1 MAILTGINSKMRGKV
16 GNWVYARLNGQ
27 TVAKEKA
34 DKKATPVRTRAQM
47 LTRMQWANLVNLYG
61 SFKGTLHPSFENKP
75 MTKSDYNM
83 FISANVNANPV
94 YLTKEQARQGG
105 CLVAAYQITR
115 GKMPSITVEFGN
127 NNVPE
132 SSIAVGTLTIGNS
145 TTLKAFSDA
154 IIQNNSGWLSGD
166 QLSVYVAYQMI
177 DANTNVPRVEI
188 NAIEVTLDSAAD
200 TTMLSDILET
210 SFFSV
215 VDGTLALSGP
225 VNGGVAFVHSRYVN
239 GKTSV
244 STQFFVVNNTYL
256 AQYQTNSAYENAVLS
271 YGGINKD
278 DFLTPNLDDVV
289 QQQNP

>member
-115 GKMPSITVEFGN
+115 GKLPSITVEFGN

-132 SSIAVGTLTIGNS
+132 SSIAVGSLTIGNS

-154 IIQNNSGWLSGD
+154 IIQNNSGWQSGD
-166 QLSVYVAYQMI
+166 QLSVFVAHQLM
-177 DANTNVPRVEI
+177 DANTSVPRVEI
-188 NAIEVTLDSAAD
+188 NAVEVTLDSAAD
-200 TTMLSDILET
+200 TTLVSDIVDT
-210 SFFSV
+210 AFFSV
-215 VDGTLALSGP
+215 V
-225 VNGGVAFVHSRYVN
+225 NGCGFRP
-239 GKTSV
+239 
-244 STQFFVVNNTYL
+244 QPL
-256 AQYQTNSAYENAVLS
+256 CQR
-271 YGGINKD
+271 
-278 DFLTPNLDDVV
+278 
-289 QQQNP
+289 

>member
-1 MAILTGINSKMRGKV
+1 MRGKV

-27 TVAKEKA
+27 TIAKEKA
-34 DKKATPVRTRAQM
+34 DKKATPTRTRAQM

-75 MTKSDYNM
+75 MTRSDYNM

-94 YLTKEQARQGG
+94 YLTQNQARQGG

-115 GKMPSITVEFGN
+115 GKLPSITVEFGN

-132 SSIAVGTLTIGNS
+132 SNIAVGSITLGNS

-154 IIQNNSGWLSGD
+154 IIQNNTGWMSGD
-166 QLSVYVAYQMI
+166 QLSVFVAHQMM
-177 DANTNVPRVEI
+177 DASTGVPRVEI
-188 NAIEVTLDSAAD
+188 NAVEVTLDSAAD
-200 TTMLSDILET
+200 TTMLSDLVET
-210 SFFSV
+210 SFFAV
-215 VDGTLALSGP
+215 VDGCLALSGP

-244 STQFFVVNNTYL
+244 STQFFVVNNSYL

-278 DFLTPNLDDVV
+278 DFLTPNIDDLV

>member
-1 MAILTGINSKMRGKV
+1 MRGKV

-27 TVAKEKA
+27 TIAKEKA
-34 DKKATPVRTRAQM
+34 DKKATPTRSRAQM

-61 SFKGTLHPSFENKP
+61 AFKGTLHPSFENKP
-75 MTKSDYNM
+75 ITRSDYNM

-94 YLTKEQARQGG
+94 YLTQNQARQGG

-115 GKMPSITVEFGN
+115 GKLPSISVEFGN

-132 SSIAVGTLTIGNS
+132 SSIAVGSITLGNS

-154 IIQNNSGWLSGD
+154 IIQNNSGWMSGD
-166 QLSVYVAYQMI
+166 QLSVYVAHQMM
-177 DANTNVPRVEI
+177 DANTGVPRVEI
-188 NAIEVTLDSAAD
+188 DAVEVTLDSAGD
-200 TTMLSDILET
+200 TTMLSDLVET

-215 VDGTLALSGP
+215 VDGCLALSGP

-244 STQFFVVNNTYL
+244 STQFFVVNNSYL
-256 AQYQTNSAYENAVLS
+256 AQYQTSGAYQNAVAS

-278 DFLTPNLDDVV
+278 DFLTPNLDDTV

>member
-27 TVAKEKA
+27 TIAKEKA
-34 DKKATPVRTRAQM
+34 DKKATPTRTRAQM

-75 MTKSDYNM
+75 MTRSDYNM

-94 YLTKEQARQGG
+94 YLTQNQARQGG

-115 GKMPSITVEFGN
+115 GKLPSITVEFGN

-132 SSIAVGTLTIGNS
+132 SNIAVGSITLGNS

-154 IIQNNSGWLSGD
+154 IIQNNTGWMSGD
-166 QLSVYVAYQMI
+166 QLSVFVAHQMM
-177 DANTNVPRVEI
+177 DASTGVPRVEI
-188 NAIEVTLDSAAD
+188 NAVEVTLDSAAD
-200 TTMLSDILET
+200 TTMLSDLVET
-210 SFFSV
+210 SFFAV
-215 VDGTLALSGP
+215 VDGCLALSGP

-244 STQFFVVNNTYL
+244 STQFFVVNNSYL

-278 DFLTPNLDDVV
+278 DFLTPNIDDLV

>member
-34 DKKATPVRTRAQM
+34 DKKATPTRTNAQM

-61 SFKGTLHPSFENKP
+61 AFKGTLHPSFENKP

-83 FISANVNANPV
+83 FISANVGANPV

-115 GKMPSITVEFGN
+115 GKMPSITVEYGN
-127 NNVPE
+127 NNIPE
-132 SSIAVGTLTIGNS
+132 TSIAVGSLTIGNS

-154 IIQNNSGWLSGD
+154 IIQNNSGWMSGD
-166 QLSVYVAYQMI
+166 QLSVYVAYQMM

-188 NAIEVTLDSAAD
+188 TAVEVTLDSAAD
-200 TTMLSDILET
+200 TTMLSDIVET

-215 VDGTLALSGP
+215 VDGCLALSGP

-244 STQFFVVNNTYL
+244 STQFFVVDNSYL
-256 AQYQTNSAYENAVLS
+256 AQFQTAAAYNNAVIS

-278 DFLTPNLDDVV
+278 DFLTPNLDDTV

>member
-115 GKMPSITVEFGN
+115 GKLPSITVEFGN

-132 SSIAVGTLTIGNS
+132 SSIAVGSLTIGNS

-154 IIQNNSGWLSGD
+154 IIQNNSGWQSGD
-166 QLSVYVAYQMI
+166 QLSVFVAHQLM
-177 DANTNVPRVEI
+177 DANTSVPRVEI
-188 NAIEVTLDSAAD
+188 NAVEVTLDSAAD
-200 TTMLSDILET
+200 TTLVSDIVDT
-210 SFFSV
+210 AFFSV
-215 VDGTLALSGP
+215 VNGSLALSGP

-256 AQYQTNSAYENAVLS
+256 AQYQTSAAYNNAVLS

-289 QQQNP
+289 EQQNP

>member
-34 DKKATPVRTRAQM
+34 DKKATPTRTNAQM

-61 SFKGTLHPSFENKP
+61 AFKGTLHPSFENKP

-83 FISANVNANPV
+83 FISANVGANPV

-115 GKMPSITVEFGN
+115 GKMPSITVEYGN

-132 SSIAVGTLTIGNS
+132 SSIAVGSLTLGNS

-166 QLSVYVAYQMI
+166 QLSVYVAYQMM

-188 NAIEVTLDSAAD
+188 NAVEVTLDSAAD
-200 TTMLSDILET
+200 TTMLSDVIET
-210 SFFSV
+210 SFFAV

-244 STQFFVVNNTYL
+244 STQFFVVQNSYL
-256 AQYQTNSAYENAVLS
+256 AQYQTAGAYSNAVVS

-278 DFLTPNLDDVV
+278 DFLTPNIDDTV

>member
-34 DKKATPVRTRAQM
+34 EKKATPVRTRAQM

-61 SFKGTLHPSFENKP
+61 AFKGTLHPSFENKP
-75 MTKSDYNM
+75 ITRSDYNM

-115 GKMPSITVEFGN
+115 GKMPSISVEFGN

-132 SSIAVGTLTIGNS
+132 SSIAVGSLTLGQS

-154 IIQNNSGWLSGD
+154 IIQNNSGWMSGD
-166 QLSVYVAYQMI
+166 QLSVYVAHQMM
-177 DANTNVPRVEI
+177 DANTGVPRVEI
-188 NAIEVTLDSAAD
+188 NAVEVTLDSAGD
-200 TTMLSDILET
+200 TTMLSDLVEA

-215 VDGTLALSGP
+215 VDGCLALSGP

-256 AQYQTNSAYENAVLS
+256 AQYQTSAAYNNAVLS

-289 QQQNP
+289 EQQNP

>member
-1 MAILTGINSKMRGKV
+1 MRGKV

-27 TVAKEKA
+27 TIAKEKA
-34 DKKATPVRTRAQM
+34 DKKATPTRSRAQM

-61 SFKGTLHPSFENKP
+61 AFKGTLHPSFENKP
-75 MTKSDYNM
+75 ITRSDYNM

-94 YLTKEQARQGG
+94 YLTQNQARQGG

-115 GKMPSITVEFGN
+115 GKLPSISVEFGN
-127 NNVPE
+127 NNIPE
-132 SSIAVGTLTIGNS
+132 SSIAVGSLTIGNS

-154 IIQNNSGWLSGD
+154 IIQNNSGWMSGD
-166 QLSVYVAYQMI
+166 QLSVFVAHQLM
-177 DANTNVPRVEI
+177 DANTGVPRVEI
-188 NAIEVTLDSAAD
+188 NAIEITLDSAAD
-200 TTMLSDILET
+200 TTMLSDLVET

-215 VDGTLALSGP
+215 VDGYLALSGP

-256 AQYQTNSAYENAVLS
+256 AQYQTNSAYENAVVS

>member
-34 DKKATPVRTRAQM
+34 DKKATPTRTRAQM

-75 MTKSDYNM
+75 MTRSDYNM

-94 YLTKEQARQGG
+94 YLTQNQARQGG

-115 GKMPSITVEFGN
+115 GKLPSISVELDGSNLFT
-127 NNVPE
+127 
-132 SSIAVGTLTIGNS
+132 SDIAMGTITIGNS

-154 IIQNNSGWLSGD
+154 ITQNNSGWMNGD
-166 QLSVYVAYQMI
+166 QLSVYIATQSM
-177 DANTNVPRVEI
+177 DAQTGVPRVDI
-188 NAIEVTLDSAAD
+188 NAIEITLDHDGD
-200 TTMLSDILET
+200 TTMLSDIIDPSLFAVT
-210 SFFSV
+210 GGKLGLSSV
-215 VDGTLALSGP
+215 
-225 VNGGVAFVHSRYVN
+225 VNGGVAFVHSRIVN

-244 STQFFVVNNTYL
+244 STQFFVVNNSYL
-256 AQYQTNSAYENAVLS
+256 AQYQTSGAYQNAVAS

-278 DFLTPNLDDVV
+278 DFLTPNIDDDV

>member
-34 DKKATPVRTRAQM
+34 DKKATPTRSNAQM

-61 SFKGTLHPSFENKP
+61 AFKGTLHPSFENKP
-75 MTKSDYNM
+75 ITRSDYNM

-94 YLTKEQARQGG
+94 YLTQNQARQGG

-115 GKMPSITVEFGN
+115 GKLPSITVEFGN
-127 NNVPE
+127 NDIPE
-132 SSIAVGTLTIGNS
+132 TNIAVGSLTIGNS

-154 IIQNNSGWLSGD
+154 IIQNNSGWMSGD
-166 QLSVYVAYQMI
+166 QLSVFVAHQMM
-177 DANTNVPRVEI
+177 DANTGVPRVEI
-188 NAIEVTLDSAAD
+188 NAVEITLDSAGD
-200 TTMLSDILET
+200 TTMLSDLVET

-215 VDGTLALSGP
+215 VDGCLALSGP

-244 STQFFVVNNTYL
+244 STQFFVVNNSYL
-256 AQYQTNSAYENAVLS
+256 AQYQTSAAYQNAVAS

>member
-1 MAILTGINSKMRGKV
+1 MRGKV

-34 DKKATPVRTRAQM
+34 DKKATPTRSNAQM

-61 SFKGTLHPSFENKP
+61 AFKGTLHPSFENKP

-83 FISANVNANPV
+83 FISANVGANPV

-127 NNVPE
+127 NNIPE
-132 SSIAVGTLTIGNS
+132 TSIAVGSLTIGNS

-154 IIQNNSGWLSGD
+154 IIQNNSGWMSGD
-166 QLSVYVAYQMI
+166 QLSVYVAYQMV
-177 DANTNVPRVEI
+177 DANTGVPRVEI
-188 NAIEVTLDSAAD
+188 DAVEVTLDSAGD
-200 TTMLSDILET
+200 TTMLSDLVET

-215 VDGTLALSGP
+215 VDGCLALSGP
-225 VNGGVAFVHSRYVN
+225 VNGGVAFVHSRYTN

-256 AQYQTNSAYENAVLS
+256 AQYQTSGAYNNAVLS

-278 DFLTPNLDDVV
+278 DFLTPNIDDLV

>member
-34 DKKATPVRTRAQM
+34 DKKATPTRTNAQM

-61 SFKGTLHPSFENKP
+61 AFKGTLHPSFENKP

-83 FISANVNANPV
+83 FISANVGANPV

-115 GKMPSITVEFGN
+115 GKMPSITVEYGN
-127 NNVPE
+127 NNIPE
-132 SSIAVGTLTIGNS
+132 SSIAVGSLTIGNS

-154 IIQNNSGWLSGD
+154 IIQNNSGWMSGD
-166 QLSVYVAYQMI
+166 QLSVYVAMQTM
-177 DANTNVPRVEI
+177 DANTGVPRVDIEAVEI
-188 NAIEVTLDSAAD
+188 TLDSAAD
-200 TTMLSDILET
+200 TTLVSDIIDT

-215 VDGTLALSGP
+215 VDGCLALSGP

-244 STQFFVVNNTYL
+244 STQFFVVDNSYL
-256 AQYQTNSAYENAVLS
+256 AQFQTAGAYNNAVVS

-278 DFLTPNLDDVV
+278 DFLTPNLDDDV
-289 QQQNP
+289 QMQNP

>member
-1 MAILTGINSKMRGKV
+1 MRGKV

-34 DKKATPVRTRAQM
+34 DKKATPTRSNAQM

-61 SFKGTLHPSFENKP
+61 AFKGTLHPSFENKP
-75 MTKSDYNM
+75 ITRSDYNM

-94 YLTKEQARQGG
+94 YLTQNQARQGG

-115 GKMPSITVEFGN
+115 GKLPSISVEFGN
-127 NNVPE
+127 NDIPE
-132 SSIAVGTLTIGNS
+132 TNIAVGSLTIGNS

-154 IIQNNSGWLSGD
+154 IIQNNSGWMSGD
-166 QLSVYVAYQMI
+166 QLSVFVAHQMM
-177 DANTNVPRVEI
+177 DANTGVPRVEI
-188 NAIEVTLDSAAD
+188 NAVEITLDSAGD
-200 TTMLSDILET
+200 TTMLSDLVET

-215 VDGTLALSGP
+215 VDGCLALSGP

-244 STQFFVVNNTYL
+244 STQFFVVQNSYL
-256 AQYQTNSAYENAVLS
+256 AQYQTAGAYSNAVVS

>member
-1 MAILTGINSKMRGKV
+1 MRGKV

-27 TVAKEKA
+27 TIAKEKA
-34 DKKATPVRTRAQM
+34 DKKATPTRTRAQM

-61 SFKGTLHPSFENKP
+61 AFKGTLHPSFENKP
-75 MTKSDYNM
+75 MTRSDYNM

-94 YLTKEQARQGG
+94 YLTQNQARQGG

-115 GKMPSITVEFGN
+115 GKLPSISVEFGN
-127 NNVPE
+127 NNIPE
-132 SSIAVGTLTIGNS
+132 TTIAVGSLTIGNS

-166 QLSVYVAYQMI
+166 QLSVYVAHQMM
-177 DANTNVPRVEI
+177 DANTGVPRVEI
-188 NAIEVTLDSAAD
+188 NAVEVTLDSAAD
-200 TTMLSDILET
+200 TTMLSDLVET
-210 SFFSV
+210 SFFAV
-215 VDGTLALSGP
+215 VDGCLALSGP

-244 STQFFVVNNTYL
+244 STQFFVVNNSYL
-256 AQYQTNSAYENAVLS
+256 AQYQTSAAWNNAVLS

-278 DFLTPNLDDVV
+278 DFLTPNIDDVV

>member
-1 MAILTGINSKMRGKV
+1 MRGKV

-61 SFKGTLHPSFENKP
+61 AFKGTLHPSFENKP
-75 MTKSDYNM
+75 ITRSDYNM
-83 FISANVNANPV
+83 FISANVGANPV

-115 GKMPSITVEFGN
+115 GKMPSISVEFGN

-132 SSIAVGTLTIGNS
+132 SSIAVGSLTLGQS

-166 QLSVYVAYQMI
+166 QLSVYVAHQMM
-177 DANTNVPRVEI
+177 DANTGVPRVEI
-188 NAIEVTLDSAAD
+188 DAVEVTLDSAGD
-200 TTMLSDILET
+200 TTMLSDLVET

-215 VDGTLALSGP
+215 VDGCLALSGP

-244 STQFFVVNNTYL
+244 STQFFVVQNSYL
-256 AQYQTNSAYENAVLS
+256 AQYQTAGAYSNAVVS

-278 DFLTPNLDDVV
+278 DFLTPNLDDTV

>member
-115 GKMPSITVEFGN
+115 GKLPSITVEFGN

-132 SSIAVGTLTIGNS
+132 SSIAVGSLTIGNS

-154 IIQNNSGWLSGD
+154 IIQNNSGWQSGD
-166 QLSVYVAYQMI
+166 QLSVFVAHQLM
-177 DANTNVPRVEI
+177 DANTSVPRVEI
-188 NAIEVTLDSAAD
+188 NAVEVTLDSAAD
-200 TTMLSDILET
+200 TTLVSDIVDT
-210 SFFSV
+210 AFFSV
-215 VDGTLALSGP
+215 VNGSLALSGP
-225 VNGGVAFVHSRYVN
+225 VNVAFVHSRYVN

-256 AQYQTNSAYENAVLS
+256 AQYQTSAAYNNAVLS

-289 QQQNP
+289 EQQNP

>member
-1 MAILTGINSKMRGKV
+1 MRGKV

-115 GKMPSITVEFGN
+115 GKLPSITVEFGN

-132 SSIAVGTLTIGNS
+132 SSIAVGSLTIGNS

-154 IIQNNSGWLSGD
+154 IIQNNSGWQSGD
-166 QLSVYVAYQMI
+166 QLSVFVAHQLM
-177 DANTNVPRVEI
+177 DANTSVPRVEI
-188 NAIEVTLDSAAD
+188 NAVEVTLDSAAD
-200 TTMLSDILET
+200 TTLVSDIVDT
-210 SFFSV
+210 AFFSV
-215 VDGTLALSGP
+215 VNGSLALSGP

-256 AQYQTNSAYENAVLS
+256 AQYQTSAAYNNAVLS

-289 QQQNP
+289 EQQNP

>member
-34 DKKATPVRTRAQM
+34 DKKATPTRSNAQM

-61 SFKGTLHPSFENKP
+61 AFKGNLHPSFESKP
-75 MTKSDYNM
+75 MTMSDYNM
-83 FISANVNANPV
+83 FISANVNSNPV

-115 GKMPSITVEFGN
+115 GKMPSIGVDIDASNLFT
-127 NNVPE
+127 
-132 SSIAVGTLTIGNS
+132 SDIAMGTITIGNS
-145 TTLKAFSDA
+145 TTLDVFSNA
-154 IIQNNSGWLSGD
+154 IIQNNRGWMNGD
-166 QLSVYVAYQMI
+166 QLSVFIATQSM
-177 DANTNVPRVEI
+177 DAQTGVPRVDI
-188 NAIEVTLDSAAD
+188 NAIEVTLDTNGD
-200 TTMLSDILET
+200 TTMLSDIIDPSLFAVT
-210 SFFSV
+210 A
-215 VDGTLALSGP
+215 GKLALSSV
-225 VNGGVAFVHSRYVN
+225 VNGGVAFVHSRIVN

-244 STQFFVVNNTYL
+244 STQFFVVNNSYL
-256 AQYQTNSAYENAVLS
+256 AQYQTSGAYSNAVMS

-278 DFLTPNLDDVV
+278 DFLTPNIDDTV

>member
-34 DKKATPVRTRAQM
+34 DKKATPTRTNAQM

-61 SFKGTLHPSFENKP
+61 AFKGTLHPSFENKP

-83 FISANVNANPV
+83 FISANVGANPV

-132 SSIAVGTLTIGNS
+132 SSIAVGSLTLGNS

-244 STQFFVVNNTYL
+244 STQFFVVQNSYL
-256 AQYQTNSAYENAVLS
+256 AQYQTAGAYSNAVVS

-278 DFLTPNLDDVV
+278 DFLTPNLDDTV

>member
-34 DKKATPVRTRAQM
+34 DKKATPVRTNAQM

-61 SFKGTLHPSFENKP
+61 AFKGTLHPSFENKP

-83 FISANVNANPV
+83 FISANVGANPV

-166 QLSVYVAYQMI
+166 QLSVYVAYQMM

-188 NAIEVTLDSAAD
+188 NAVEVTLDSAAD
-200 TTMLSDILET
+200 TTLLSDIVST

-215 VDGTLALSGP
+215 VDGCLALSGP

-244 STQFFVVNNTYL
+244 STQFFVVNNSYL
-256 AQYQTNSAYENAVLS
+256 AQYQTAGAYSNAVVS

-278 DFLTPNLDDVV
+278 DFLTPNLDDTV

>member
-27 TVAKEKA
+27 TIAKEKA
-34 DKKATPVRTRAQM
+34 DKKATPTRTRAQM

-75 MTKSDYNM
+75 MTRSDYNM

-94 YLTKEQARQGG
+94 YLTQNQARQGG

-115 GKMPSITVEFGN
+115 GKLPSISVEFGN

-132 SSIAVGTLTIGNS
+132 SSIAVGSLTIGNS

-154 IIQNNSGWLSGD
+154 IIQNNSGWQSGD
-166 QLSVYVAYQMI
+166 QLSVYVAHQMM
-177 DANTNVPRVEI
+177 DANTGVPRVDI
-188 NAIEVTLDSAAD
+188 DAVEVTLDSAAD
-200 TTMLSDILET
+200 TTMLSDLVET

-256 AQYQTNSAYENAVLS
+256 AQYQTTAAWNNAVLS

>member
-27 TVAKEKA
+27 TIAKEKA
-34 DKKATPVRTRAQM
+34 DKKATPTRTRAQM

-61 SFKGTLHPSFENKP
+61 AFKGTLHPSFENKP
-75 MTKSDYNM
+75 MTRSDYNM

-94 YLTKEQARQGG
+94 YLTQNQARQGG

-115 GKMPSITVEFGN
+115 GKLPSISVEFGN
-127 NNVPE
+127 NNIPE
-132 SSIAVGTLTIGNS
+132 TTIAVGSLTIGNS

-166 QLSVYVAYQMI
+166 QLSVYVAHQMM
-177 DANTNVPRVEI
+177 DANTGVPRVEI
-188 NAIEVTLDSAAD
+188 NAVEVTLDSAAD
-200 TTMLSDILET
+200 TTMLSDLVET
-210 SFFSV
+210 SFFAV
-215 VDGTLALSGP
+215 VDGCLALSGP

-244 STQFFVVNNTYL
+244 STQFFVVNNSYL
-256 AQYQTNSAYENAVLS
+256 AQYQTSAAWNNAVLS

-278 DFLTPNLDDVV
+278 DFLTPNIDDVV

>member
-27 TVAKEKA
+27 TIAKEKA
-34 DKKATPVRTRAQM
+34 DKKATPTRTRAQM

-75 MTKSDYNM
+75 MTRSDYNM

-94 YLTKEQARQGG
+94 YLTQNQARQGG

-115 GKMPSITVEFGN
+115 GKLPSITVEFGN

-132 SSIAVGTLTIGNS
+132 SGIAVGSLTIGNS

-166 QLSVYVAYQMI
+166 QLSVYVAHQMM
-177 DANTNVPRVEI
+177 DANTGVPRVDI
-188 NAIEVTLDSAAD
+188 DAVEVTLDSAAD
-200 TTMLSDILET
+200 TTMLSDIVET

-244 STQFFVVNNTYL
+244 STQFFVVNNSYL
-256 AQYQTNSAYENAVLS
+256 AQYQTSAAWNNAVLS

>member
-1 MAILTGINSKMRGKV
+1 MRGKV

-34 DKKATPVRTRAQM
+34 DKKATPTRTNAQM

-61 SFKGTLHPSFENKP
+61 AFKGTLHPSFENKP

-83 FISANVNANPV
+83 FISANVGANPV

-115 GKMPSITVEFGN
+115 GKMPSITVEYGN

-166 QLSVYVAYQMI
+166 QLSVYVAYQMM

-188 NAIEVTLDSAAD
+188 NAVEVTLDSAAD
-200 TTMLSDILET
+200 TTMLSDLIET

-244 STQFFVVNNTYL
+244 STQFFVVQNSYL
-256 AQYQTNSAYENAVLS
+256 AQYQTAGAYSNAVVS

-278 DFLTPNLDDVV
+278 DFLTPNLDDTV

>member
-1 MAILTGINSKMRGKV
+1 MRGKV

-34 DKKATPVRTRAQM
+34 DKKATPTRSNAQM

-61 SFKGTLHPSFENKP
+61 AFKGTLHPSFENKP
-75 MTKSDYNM
+75 ITRSDYNM
-83 FISANVNANPV
+83 FISANVGANPV

-115 GKMPSITVEFGN
+115 GKLPSISVEFGN

-132 SSIAVGTLTIGNS
+132 SSIAVGSLTIGNS

-154 IIQNNSGWLSGD
+154 IIQNNSGWQSGD
-166 QLSVYVAYQMI
+166 QLSVYVAHQLM
-177 DANTNVPRVEI
+177 DANTGVPRVEI

-200 TTMLSDILET
+200 TTMLSDLVEAN
-210 SFFSV
+210 FFSV

-256 AQYQTNSAYENAVLS
+256 AQYQTSAAYNNAVLS

-278 DFLTPNLDDVV
+278 DFLTPNIDDVV

>member
-34 DKKATPVRTRAQM
+34 DKKATPTRSNAQM

-61 SFKGTLHPSFENKP
+61 AFKGTLHPSFENKP
-75 MTKSDYNM
+75 ITRSDYNM
-83 FISANVNANPV
+83 FISANVGANPV
-94 YLTKEQARQGG
+94 YLTQNQARQGG

-115 GKMPSITVEFGN
+115 GKMPSISVEFGN
-127 NNVPE
+127 NNTPE

-166 QLSVYVAYQMI
+166 QLSVYVAYQMM
-177 DANTNVPRVEI
+177 DANTGVPRVEI
-188 NAIEVTLDSAAD
+188 NAVEVTLDSAAD
-200 TTMLSDILET
+200 TTLLSDIISA

-225 VNGGVAFVHSRYVN
+225 VNGAVAFVHSRYVN

-244 STQFFVVNNTYL
+244 STQFFVVNNSYL
-256 AQYQTNSAYENAVLS
+256 AQYQTSAAYNNAVLS

-278 DFLTPNLDDVV
+278 DFLTPNLDDTV

>member
-1 MAILTGINSKMRGKV
+1 MRGKV

-27 TVAKEKA
+27 TIAKEKA
-34 DKKATPVRTRAQM
+34 DKKATPTRTRAQM

-61 SFKGTLHPSFENKP
+61 AFKGTLHPSFENKP
-75 MTKSDYNM
+75 MTRSDYNM

-94 YLTKEQARQGG
+94 YLTQNQARQGG

-115 GKMPSITVEFGN
+115 GKLPSVSVEFGN
-127 NNVPE
+127 NNIPE
-132 SSIAVGTLTIGNS
+132 SSIAVGSLTIGNS

-154 IIQNNSGWLSGD
+154 IIQNNTGWLSGD
-166 QLSVYVAYQMI
+166 QLSVFVAHQMM
-177 DANTNVPRVEI
+177 DANTGVPRVEI
-188 NAIEVTLDSAAD
+188 NAVEITLDSAAD
-200 TTMLSDILET
+200 TTMLSDLVET

-215 VDGTLALSGP
+215 VDGCLALSGP

-244 STQFFVVNNTYL
+244 STQFFVVNNSYL
-256 AQYQTNSAYENAVLS
+256 AQYQTSAAWNNAVLS

>member
-1 MAILTGINSKMRGKV
+1 MRGKV

-34 DKKATPVRTRAQM
+34 DKKATPTRTNAQM

-61 SFKGTLHPSFENKP
+61 AFKGTLHPSFENKP

-83 FISANVNANPV
+83 FISANVGANPV

-166 QLSVYVAYQMI
+166 QLSVYVAYQMM
-177 DANTNVPRVEI
+177 DANTNVPRVDI
-188 NAIEVTLDSAAD
+188 SAIEVTLDSAAD
-200 TTMLSDILET
+200 TTMLSDLIET

-244 STQFFVVNNTYL
+244 STQFFVVQNSYL
-256 AQYQTNSAYENAVLS
+256 AQYQTAGAYNNAVVS

-278 DFLTPNLDDVV
+278 DFLTPNLDDTV

>member
-34 DKKATPVRTRAQM
+34 DKKATPTRTNAQM
-47 LTRMQWANLVNLYG
+47 LTRTQWANLVNLYG
-61 SFKGTLHPSFENKP
+61 AFKGTLHPSFENKP

-83 FISANVNANPV
+83 FISANVGANPV

-105 CLVAAYQITR
+105 CVVAAYQITR

-127 NNVPE
+127 NNIPE
-132 SSIAVGTLTIGNS
+132 SNIAVGSLTIGNS

-166 QLSVYVAYQMI
+166 QLSVYVANQMM
-177 DANTNVPRVEI
+177 DANTGVPRVEI

-200 TTMLSDILET
+200 TTMLSDIVET

-244 STQFFVVNNTYL
+244 STQFFVVQNSYL
-256 AQYQTNSAYENAVLS
+256 AQYQTAGAYNNAVLS

-278 DFLTPNLDDVV
+278 DFLTPNLDDTV

>member
-27 TVAKEKA
+27 TIAKEKA
-34 DKKATPVRTRAQM
+34 DKKATPTRTRAQM

-61 SFKGTLHPSFENKP
+61 AFKGNLHPSFENKP
-75 MTKSDYNM
+75 ITRSDYNM

-94 YLTKEQARQGG
+94 YLTQNQARQGG

-115 GKMPSITVEFGN
+115 GKLPSISVEFGN
-127 NNVPE
+127 NNIPE
-132 SSIAVGTLTIGNS
+132 SSIAVGSLTLGNS

-166 QLSVYVAYQMI
+166 QLSVFVAHQMM
-177 DANTNVPRVEI
+177 DANTGVPRVDI
-188 NAIEVTLDSAAD
+188 NAVEITLDSAGD
-200 TTMLSDILET
+200 TTMLSDLVDA

-215 VDGTLALSGP
+215 VDGCLALSGP

-244 STQFFVVNNTYL
+244 STQFFVVNNSYL
-256 AQYQTNSAYENAVLS
+256 AQYQTSAAYDNAVES

>member
-1 MAILTGINSKMRGKV
+1 MAILTGINTKLRGKA
-16 GNWVYARLNGQ
+16 GNWVFARLNGQ

-34 DKKATPVRTRAQM
+34 DKKATPTRSQAQM

-61 SFKGTLHPSFENKP
+61 AFKGTLHPSFENKP
-75 MTKSDYNM
+75 ITKSDYNM
-83 FISANVNANPV
+83 FISANVGANAV

-105 CLVAAYQITR
+105 CVVAAYQITR
-115 GKMPSITVEFGN
+115 GKLPSITVEYGN
-127 NNVPE
+127 NNIPE

-154 IIQNNSGWLSGD
+154 IIQNNSGWQSGD
-166 QLSVYVAYQMI
+166 QLSVFVAHQMM

-188 NAIEVTLDSAAD
+188 NAVEVTLDSSAD
-200 TTMLSDILET
+200 TTMLSDIIDT

-215 VDGTLALSGP
+215 VDGVLALSGP

-244 STQFFVVNNTYL
+244 STQFFEVSNSYL
-256 AQYQTNSAYENAVLS
+256 AQYQTAGAYSNAVVS

-278 DFLTPNLDDVV
+278 DFLTPDLDDTV

>member
-34 DKKATPVRTRAQM
+34 DKKATPTRTNAQM

-61 SFKGTLHPSFENKP
+61 AFKGTLHPSFENKP

-83 FISANVNANPV
+83 FISANVGANPV

-166 QLSVYVAYQMI
+166 QLSVYVAYQMM
-177 DANTNVPRVEI
+177 DANTNVPRVDI
-188 NAIEVTLDSAAD
+188 SAIEVTLDSAAD
-200 TTMLSDILET
+200 TTMLSDLIET

-244 STQFFVVNNTYL
+244 STQFFVVQNSYL
-256 AQYQTNSAYENAVLS
+256 AQYQTAGAYNNAVVS

-278 DFLTPNLDDVV
+278 DFLTPNLDDTV

>member
-1 MAILTGINSKMRGKV
+1 MRGKV

-61 SFKGTLHPSFENKP
+61 AFKGTLHPSFENKP

-83 FISANVNANPV
+83 FISANVGANPV

-115 GKMPSITVEFGN
+115 GKMPSISVEFGN

-132 SSIAVGTLTIGNS
+132 SSIAVGSLTLGQS

-166 QLSVYVAYQMI
+166 QLSVYVAHQMM
-177 DANTNVPRVEI
+177 DANTGVPRVEI
-188 NAIEVTLDSAAD
+188 DAVEVTLDSAGD
-200 TTMLSDILET
+200 TTMLSDLVET

-215 VDGTLALSGP
+215 VDGCLALSGP

-244 STQFFVVNNTYL
+244 STQFFVVQNSYL
-256 AQYQTNSAYENAVLS
+256 AQYQTAGAYSNAVVS

-278 DFLTPNLDDVV
+278 DFLTPNLDDTV

>member
-1 MAILTGINSKMRGKV
+1 MRGKV

-34 DKKATPVRTRAQM
+34 DKKATPTRTNAQM

-61 SFKGTLHPSFENKP
+61 AFKGTLHPSFENKP

-83 FISANVNANPV
+83 FISANVGANPV

-115 GKMPSITVEFGN
+115 GKMPSITVEYGN
-127 NNVPE
+127 NNIPE
-132 SSIAVGTLTIGNS
+132 TSIAVGSLTIGNS

-154 IIQNNSGWLSGD
+154 IIQNNSGWMSGD
-166 QLSVYVAYQMI
+166 QLSVYVAYQMM

-188 NAIEVTLDSAAD
+188 TAVEVTLDSAAD
-200 TTMLSDILET
+200 TTMLSDIVET

-215 VDGTLALSGP
+215 VDGCLALSGP

-244 STQFFVVNNTYL
+244 STQFFVVDNSYL
-256 AQYQTNSAYENAVLS
+256 AQFQTAAAYNNAVIS

-278 DFLTPNLDDVV
+278 DFLTPNLDDTV